1 MLNAHLAELFT
12 EITAEFL
19 SATVYL
25 IHNLASKVF
34 KNLEVFLLSC

>member
-12 EITAEFL
+12 ELTAEYL
-19 SATVYL
+19 SDIVYL

-34 KNLEVFLLSC
+34 NNPEVFLLRC